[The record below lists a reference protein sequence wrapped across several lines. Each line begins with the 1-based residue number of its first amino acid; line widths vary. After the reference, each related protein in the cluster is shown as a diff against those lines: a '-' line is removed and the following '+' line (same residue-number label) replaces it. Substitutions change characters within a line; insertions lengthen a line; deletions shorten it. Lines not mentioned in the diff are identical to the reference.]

1 MPLEK
6 EVVNLLIGGFIIVIG
21 IAVLTSLL
29 LWLKTR
35 NNSFAYTCTLL
46 HFLLFSVSIIF
57 FIKAISFDY
66 DHPMASEEISLRIG
80 ISGVVW
86 ALSILCLL
94 MGIVK
99 FSKTRYSTAS

>member
-6 EVVNLLIGGFIIVIG
+6 EVVNLLTGGFIIVIG
-21 IAVLTSLL
+21 MAILTTLL

-46 HFLLFSVSIIF
+46 YFLLFSVSIYF
-57 FIKAISFDY
+57 FLKAISFDY
-66 DHPMASEEISLRIG
+66 NHPMASEEISLRIG

-86 ALSILCLL
+86 ALGILCLM
-94 MGIVK
+94 MGIVN
-99 FSKTRYSTAS
+99 FSKTKSSTVS